1 MPHGGRERE
10 EPDQLV
16 TVDVRERTQLLQVS
30 IREQPRRHRPPP
42 PLPANGTK
50 VGLRPDLPRSDRS
63 RGFFVYG
70 LSDDGG
76 FDDVEPLSRRRRSS
90 SACAASAADLG
101 VPRGRRSPPPGQAP
115 PGDRRK
121 GRCKSGVPG
130 NRTRSH
136 DALPHAGQVVRRM
149 LLRRN
154 IVIDAETAR
163 LVAAAVQAALQ
174 AGAPSRPSRRD
185 RRVPA
190 ADCEPLF

>member
-1 MPHGGRERE
+1 MQIRRVRQ
-10 EPDQLV
+10 PDQDNFFYSPGV
-16 TVDVRERTQLLQVS
+16 TE
-30 IREQPRRHRPPP
+30 
-42 PLPANGTK
+42 PAIG
-50 VGLRPDLPRSDRS
+50 P
-63 RGFFVYG
+63 
-70 LSDDGG
+70 
-76 FDDVEPLSRRRRSS
+76 
-90 SACAASAADLG
+90 
-101 VPRGRRSPPPGQAP
+101 
-115 PGDRRK
+115 
-121 GRCKSGVPG
+121 
-130 NRTRSH
+130 H